1 MMMQRYSKDIE
12 VQKKCKNKFIFE
24 EIEFKNWSNV
34 GKFSWLSI
42 LYEFYMNYW
51 INKYVSIC

>member
-42 LYEFYMNYW
+42 LYEW
-51 INKYVSIC
+51 IIG